1 MMIAVA
7 NDARNVEIET
17 PAFFL
22 PVPPACSR
30 ADPRFSG
37 MIAASRGSR
46 QGNAN
51 RPRDGNCYAMQCYA
65 TNQKKKK
72 SQELCVL
79 GTVKSTTH
87 LTGVCS
93 DQPEQL
99 PRDQRKQSSRRE
111 EHPWDRYRG
120 NLRRPGIKRLNGKHN
135 EREPRQRRSEVKGE
149 EEEFEGDTAWIIKS

>member
-1 MMIAVA
+1 MFQGRPQILRHDCCVA
-7 NDARNVEIET
+7 RIKTRKREQAEGWK
-17 PAFFL
+17 L
-22 PVPPACSR
+22 L
-30 ADPRFSG
+30 
-37 MIAASRGSR
+37 
-46 QGNAN
+46 
-51 RPRDGNCYAMQCYA
+51 CYAMLC
-65 TNQKKKK
+65 NKSEKKK